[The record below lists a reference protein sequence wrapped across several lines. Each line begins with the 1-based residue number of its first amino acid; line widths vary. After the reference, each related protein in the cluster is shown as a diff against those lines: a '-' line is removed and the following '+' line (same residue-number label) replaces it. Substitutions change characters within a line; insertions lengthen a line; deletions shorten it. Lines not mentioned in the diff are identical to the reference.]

1 MTTFNIHTVLKIGD
15 AIEAKVKKAVED
27 ELARLLTDLE
37 GVVEHVESQ
46 IVSDSGV
53 TPVSPTPPPAP
64 VEPTPAPE
72 PAPEVPVEPTPE
84 EPAPE
89 MTVDPTPPPADGT
102 ESTDSPPPDSSTVSD
117 TPPA

>member
-1 MTTFNIHTVLKIGD
+1 VTTFNIHTVLKIGD

-72 PAPEVPVEPTPE
+72 PAPETSVEETDP
-84 EPAPE
+84 
-89 MTVDPTPPPADGT
+89 VDPTPPPADGT

>member
-1 MTTFNIHTVLKIGD
+1 VTTFNIHTVLKIGD

-64 VEPTPAPE
+64 PAPVEPTPAPE
-72 PAPEVPVEPTPE
+72 PAPEAPVE
-84 EPAPE
+84 EPAPVVE
-89 MTVDPTPPPADGT
+89 TTVDPTPAPTDGADV
-102 ESTDSPPPDSSTVSD
+102 SPPPDSSTDSE

>member
-1 MTTFNIHTVLKIGD
+1 MTTFNIHTVLKVGA

-72 PAPEVPVEPTPE
+72 PAPETSVEET
-84 EPAPE
+84 AP
-89 MTVDPTPPPADGT
+89 VDPTPPPADGT

>member
-1 MTTFNIHTVLKIGD
+1 VTTFNIHTVLKIGD

-72 PAPEVPVEPTPE
+72 PAPEVPVEPAPVE
-84 EPAPE
+84 ETAP
-89 MTVDPTPPPADGT
+89 VDPTPPPADGT

>member
-72 PAPEVPVEPTPE
+72 PAPETSVEET
-84 EPAPE
+84 AP
-89 MTVDPTPPPADGT
+89 VDPTPPPADGT

>member
-1 MTTFNIHTVLKIGD
+1 VTTFNIHTVLKIGD

-72 PAPEVPVEPTPE
+72 PAPETSVEET
-84 EPAPE
+84 AP
-89 MTVDPTPPPADGT
+89 VDPTPPPADGT

>member
-72 PAPEVPVEPTPE
+72 PAPEASVTYPVP
-84 EPAPE
+84 
-89 MTVDPTPPPADGT
+89 VDPTPPPADGT